1 MAGLLTKAP
10 PPQVRPNV
18 RKGGAGMQ
26 DFRIAFNMN
35 NWRPTY
41 AKPHFIVFF
50 FIGSRTVRSFIISGS
65 IILRVQEHYR

>member
-1 MAGLLTKAP
+1 MSG
-10 PPQVRPNV
+10 R
-18 RKGGAGMQ
+18 GGAGMQ

-50 FIGSRTVRSFIISGS
+50 IGARTVRFYIISGS
-65 IILRVQEHYR
+65 IILIVPEHYRQLVLDVYL